1 MKAKQRLSEAGFKLR
16 KFMTNSPKL
25 HERLNIE
32 DTANMRNNHKVLG
45 VQWRMCSYLI

>member
-45 VQWRMCSYLI
+45 VCARI